1 MTSNAFRIEYP
12 TRYMELNVGEFFST
26 ANKKQVAKALKLAK
40 QHCSDI
46 RRDELID
53 AIAFEIDRRDGVIA
67 KLESLRMAESSH
79 LWEFF
84 PQAYIEPS
92 SYEKT
97 LRKQRDKLTENA
109 ELVKKAR
116 WDG

>member
-1 MTSNAFRIEYP
+1 MTSNTFRIEYP
-12 TRYMELNVGEFFST
+12 TGYMELNVGEFFAT
-26 ANKKQVAKALKLAK
+26 ANKKQVAKTLKLAK
-40 QHCSDI
+40 QYCSDI

-53 AIAFEIDRRDGVIA
+53 AIAFEIDRRDGAIT

>member
-12 TRYMELNVGEFFST
+12 TGYMELNVGEFFST

-40 QHCSDI
+40 Q
-46 RRDELID
+46 
-53 AIAFEIDRRDGVIA
+53 
-67 KLESLRMAESSH
+67 
-79 LWEFF
+79 
-84 PQAYIEPS
+84 
-92 SYEKT
+92 
-97 LRKQRDKLTENA
+97 RDKLTENA

>member
-1 MTSNAFRIEYP
+1 MTSNTFRIEYP
-12 TRYMELNVGEFFST
+12 AGYMELNVGEFFAT

-40 QHCSDI
+40 QHCRDI

-53 AIAFEIDRRDGVIA
+53 DIAFEIDRRDGAIT

-97 LRKQRDKLTENA
+97 LRKQRDKLTENV

>member
-12 TRYMELNVGEFFST
+12 TGYMEL
-26 ANKKQVAKALKLAK
+26 
-40 QHCSDI
+40 
-46 RRDELID
+46 
-53 AIAFEIDRRDGVIA
+53 
-67 KLESLRMAESSH
+67 M
-79 LWEFF
+79 WEFF

>member
-12 TRYMELNVGEFFST
+12 TGYMELNVGEFFST

-53 AIAFEIDRRDGVIA
+53 ARRDGVIA